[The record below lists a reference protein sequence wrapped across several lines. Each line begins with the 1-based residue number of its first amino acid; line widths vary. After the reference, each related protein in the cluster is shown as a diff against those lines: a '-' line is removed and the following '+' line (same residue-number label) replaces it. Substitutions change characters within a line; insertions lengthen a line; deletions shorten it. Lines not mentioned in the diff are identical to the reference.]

1 MVKAI
6 PPIDFVLNGER
17 VTKVEL
23 HFKQTFRLEVLPAG
37 IDEYYVSLNSTL
49 PPFVTFDG
57 YALHGRVD
65 RSWKQDLGVF
75 VHAAGLTADASITVV
90 TEETEDEL
98 FFEAISG
105 TGQVQCNE
113 STFCPFA
120 AGDAVRVIAR
130 LPSFTSVVKCF
141 SQEGCVY
148 QYSFQGHTTPFFSPF
163 GVTDKHLV
171 SMDGSLNITQVIDP
185 VVGIVGVPLPTL
197 LMSIEG
203 LYSSFS
209 ISSDNTLGWRMNA
222 DELSLGGEAV
232 SEGEASITMTL
243 AGDKVLTKEFSVR
256 VQSGYRRVM

>member
-6 PPIDFVLNGER
+6 PSIHFILDGER
-17 VTKVEL
+17 VLKVRL
-23 HFKQTFRLEVLPAG
+23 RLKQTFRLEVLPVG
-37 IDEYYVSLNSTL
+37 IDEYYVSLNSAL
-49 PPFVTFDG
+49 PPFVSFDG

-65 RSWKQDLGVF
+65 RVWNQDLWAF

-90 TEETEDEL
+90 TEETEDKL
-98 FFEAISG
+98 YFEAISG
-105 TGQVQCNE
+105 TGQVLCRD

-130 LPSFTSVVKCF
+130 LPSFTSVVQCF

-148 QYSFQGHTTPFFSPF
+148 QYSYLKHTTPFFSPF

-185 VVGIVGVPLPTL
+185 AVGIVGVPLPTL

-209 ISSDNTLGWRMNA
+209 VSSDNTLGWRMNA
-222 DELSLGGEAV
+222 DGLSLGGEAM
-232 SEGEASITMTL
+232 SEGEASIAVTL
-243 AGDKVLTKEFSVR
+243 AGDKVLTEKFSVR
-256 VQSGYRRVM
+256 VQSECRRGA